1 MFKEKKWQFF
11 KIFFMKKIIYFFLF
25 TFFLSIVTFAN
36 EKKIQVIDG
45 DTIHI
50 GKLKYRF
57 FGIDAPEKTQICEKD
72 NVKIQCGIIAK
83 NVLKNKIADKTP
95 ECVVKDKDRYQ
106 RLVAECFIGIESLSK
121 FMVREGYAVAY
132 TQYSKDFIED
142 EKYAKENKLGIWS
155 MNFQIPSEYRKIN
168 KRNY

>member
-1 MFKEKKWQFF
+1 
-11 KIFFMKKIIYFFLF
+11 MKKIIYFLIFS
-25 TFFLSIVTFAN
+25 FFLSSILIAS

-57 FGIDAPEKTQICEKD
+57 FGIDAPEIKQICEKD
-72 NVKIQCGIIAK
+72 NIKIQCGVIAK
-83 NVLKNKIADKTP
+83 SVLKNKIADKIP
-95 ECVVKDKDRYQ
+95 ECIVKDKDRYQ
-106 RLVAECFIGIESLSK
+106 RLVAECFIGKESLSR

-132 TQYSKDFIED
+132 SQYSKNFIED

-155 MNFQIPSEYRKIN
+155 MNFQIPSEYRKSLRN
-168 KRNY
+168 K

>member
-1 MFKEKKWQFF
+1 
-11 KIFFMKKIIYFFLF
+11 MKKIIYFFIF
-25 TFFLSIVTFAN
+25 SFFLSSILIAS
-36 EKKIQVIDG
+36 EEKIQVIDG

-57 FGIDAPEKTQICEKD
+57 FGIDAPEIKQICEKD
-72 NVKIQCGIIAK
+72 NTKIQCGVIAK
-83 NVLKNKIADKTP
+83 SVLKNKIADKIP
-95 ECVVKDKDRYQ
+95 ECIVKDKDRYQ
-106 RLVAECFIGIESLSK
+106 RLVAECFIGKESLSR

-155 MNFQIPSEYRKIN
+155 MNFQMPSEYRKSLRN
-168 KRNY
+168 K

>member
-1 MFKEKKWQFF
+1 
-11 KIFFMKKIIYFFLF
+11 MKKIIYFFIF
-25 TFFLSIVTFAN
+25 SFFLSTILTAS

-57 FGIDAPEKTQICEKD
+57 FGIDAPEIKQICEKD
-72 NVKIQCGIIAK
+72 NTKIQCGVIAK
-83 NVLKNKIADKTP
+83 SVLKNKIADKIP
-95 ECVVKDKDRYQ
+95 ECIVKDKDRYQ
-106 RLVAECFIGIESLSK
+106 RLVAECFIGKESLSR

-132 TQYSKDFIED
+132 SQYSKDFIED

-155 MNFQIPSEYRKIN
+155 MNFQTPSEYRKSLRN
-168 KRNY
+168 K

>member
-1 MFKEKKWQFF
+1 
-11 KIFFMKKIIYFFLF
+11 MKKIIYFFIF
-25 TFFLSIVTFAN
+25 SFFLSTILIAS

-57 FGIDAPEKTQICEKD
+57 FGIDAPEIKQICEKD
-72 NVKIQCGIIAK
+72 NTKIRCGVIAK
-83 NVLKNKIADKTP
+83 SVLKNKIADKIP
-95 ECVVKDKDRYQ
+95 KCIVKDKDRYQ
-106 RLVAECFIGIESLSK
+106 RLVAECFIGKESLSR

-132 TQYSKDFIED
+132 SQYSKNFIED

-155 MNFQIPSEYRKIN
+155 MNFQIPSEYRKSLRN
-168 KRNY
+168 K

>member
-1 MFKEKKWQFF
+1 
-11 KIFFMKKIIYFFLF
+11 MKKIIYFFIF
-25 TFFLSIVTFAN
+25 SFFLSTILIAS

-57 FGIDAPEKTQICEKD
+57 FGIDAPEIKQICEKD
-72 NVKIQCGIIAK
+72 NTKIQCGVIAK
-83 NVLKNKIADKTP
+83 NVLKNKIADKIP
-95 ECVVKDKDRYQ
+95 ECIVKDKDRYQ
-106 RLVAECFIGIESLSK
+106 RLVAECFIGKESLSR

-132 TQYSKDFIED
+132 SQYSKDFVED

-155 MNFQIPSEYRKIN
+155 MNFQIPSEYRKSLRN
-168 KRNY
+168 K

>member
-1 MFKEKKWQFF
+1 
-11 KIFFMKKIIYFFLF
+11 MKKIIYFLIFS
-25 TFFLSIVTFAN
+25 FFLSTILIAS

-57 FGIDAPEKTQICEKD
+57 FGIDAPEIKQICEKD
-72 NVKIQCGIIAK
+72 NTKIQCGVIAK
-83 NVLKNKIADKTP
+83 SVLKNKIADKIP
-95 ECVVKDKDRYQ
+95 ECIVKDKDRYQ
-106 RLVAECFIGIESLSK
+106 RLVAECFIGKESLSR

-132 TQYSKDFIED
+132 SQYSKNFIED

-155 MNFQIPSEYRKIN
+155 MNFQIPSEYRKSLRN
-168 KRNY
+168 K

>member
-1 MFKEKKWQFF
+1 
-11 KIFFMKKIIYFFLF
+11 MKKIIYLF
-25 TFFLSIVTFAN
+25 IFSFFLSTILIAS

-57 FGIDAPEKTQICEKD
+57 FGIDAPEIKQICEKD
-72 NVKIQCGIIAK
+72 NIKIQCGVIAK
-83 NVLKNKIADKTP
+83 SVLQNKIADKIP

-106 RLVAECFIGIESLSK
+106 RLVAECFVGKESLSR

-132 TQYSKDFIED
+132 SQYSKDFIND

-155 MNFQIPSEYRKIN
+155 MNFQVPSEYRKSLQN
-168 KRNY
+168 K

>member
-1 MFKEKKWQFF
+1 
-11 KIFFMKKIIYFFLF
+11 MKKIIYLF
-25 TFFLSIVTFAN
+25 IFSVFLSTILIAS

-50 GKLKYRF
+50 GKLKYRL
-57 FGIDAPEKTQICEKD
+57 FGIDAPEIKQICEKD
-72 NVKIQCGIIAK
+72 NTKIQCGVIAK
-83 NVLKNKIADKTP
+83 SVLKNKISDKIP
-95 ECVVKDKDRYQ
+95 ECIVKDKDRYQ
-106 RLVAECFIGIESLSK
+106 RLVAECFIGKESLSR

-155 MNFQIPSEYRKIN
+155 MNFQIPSEYRKSLRN
-168 KRNY
+168 K

>member
-1 MFKEKKWQFF
+1 
-11 KIFFMKKIIYFFLF
+11 MKKIIYFLIFS
-25 TFFLSIVTFAN
+25 FFLSTILIAS

-57 FGIDAPEKTQICEKD
+57 FGIDAPEIKQICEKD
-72 NVKIQCGIIAK
+72 NTKIQCGVIAK
-83 NVLKNKIADKTP
+83 SVLKNKIADKIP
-95 ECVVKDKDRYQ
+95 ECIVKDKDRYQ
-106 RLVAECFIGIESLSK
+106 RLVAECFIGKESLSR

-132 TQYSKDFIED
+132 SQYSKDFIDD

-155 MNFQIPSEYRKIN
+155 MNFQVPSEYRKSLRN
-168 KRNY
+168 K

>member
-1 MFKEKKWQFF
+1 
-11 KIFFMKKIIYFFLF
+11 MKKIIYFLIFS
-25 TFFLSIVTFAN
+25 FFLSTILIAS

-57 FGIDAPEKTQICEKD
+57 FGIDAPEIKQICEKD
-72 NVKIQCGIIAK
+72 NTKIQCGVIAK
-83 NVLKNKIADKTP
+83 SVLQNKIADKIP

-106 RLVAECFIGIESLSK
+106 RLVAECFIGKESLSR

-155 MNFQIPSEYRKIN
+155 MNFQVPSEYRKSLRN
-168 KRNY
+168 K

>member
-1 MFKEKKWQFF
+1 
-11 KIFFMKKIIYFFLF
+11 MKKIIYFFIF
-25 TFFLSIVTFAN
+25 SFFLSSILIAS
-36 EKKIQVIDG
+36 EKEIQVIDG

-57 FGIDAPEKTQICEKD
+57 FGIDAPEIKQICEKD
-72 NVKIQCGIIAK
+72 NTKIQCGVIPK
-83 NVLKNKIADKTP
+83 SVLKNKIADKIP
-95 ECVVKDKDRYQ
+95 ECIVKDKDRYQ
-106 RLVAECFIGIESLSK
+106 RLVAECFIGKESLSR

-155 MNFQIPSEYRKIN
+155 MNFQIPSEYRKSLRN
-168 KRNY
+168 K

>member
-1 MFKEKKWQFF
+1 
-11 KIFFMKKIIYFFLF
+11 MKKIIYFFIF
-25 TFFLSIVTFAN
+25 SFFLSTILIAS

-57 FGIDAPEKTQICEKD
+57 FGIDAPEIKQICEKD
-72 NVKIQCGIIAK
+72 NIKIQCGVIAK
-83 NVLKNKIADKTP
+83 SVLKNKIADKIP
-95 ECVVKDKDRYQ
+95 ECIVKDKDRYQ
-106 RLVAECFIGIESLSK
+106 RLVAECFIGKESLSR

-132 TQYSKDFIED
+132 SQYSKDFIED

-155 MNFQIPSEYRKIN
+155 MNFQIPSEYRKSLRN
-168 KRNY
+168 K

>member
-1 MFKEKKWQFF
+1 
-11 KIFFMKKIIYFFLF
+11 MKKIIYFFTL
-25 TFFLSIVTFAN
+25 TFFLSNISFAQ
-36 EKKIQVIDG
+36 EKNIQVIDG

-57 FGIDAPEKTQICEKD
+57 FGIDAPETKQICEKD
-72 NVKIQCGIIAK
+72 NIKVQCGVIAK
-83 NVLKNKIADKTP
+83 NVLKNKIADKIP

-106 RLVAECFIGIESLSK
+106 RLVAECFIGKESLSR

-155 MNFQIPSEYRKIN
+155 MNFQTPSEYRKSLRN
-168 KRNY
+168 K

>member
-1 MFKEKKWQFF
+1 
-11 KIFFMKKIIYFFLF
+11 MKKIIYFLIFS
-25 TFFLSIVTFAN
+25 FFLSTILIAS

-45 DTIHI
+45 DTIYI

-57 FGIDAPEKTQICEKD
+57 FGIDAPEIKQICEK
-72 NVKIQCGIIAK
+72 NNIKIQCGVIAK
-83 NVLKNKIADKTP
+83 SVLQNKIADKIP

-106 RLVAECFIGIESLSK
+106 RLVAECFIGKESLSR

-132 TQYSKDFIED
+132 SQYSKDFIED

-155 MNFQIPSEYRKIN
+155 MNFQIPSEYRKTLRN
-168 KRNY
+168 K

>member
-1 MFKEKKWQFF
+1 
-11 KIFFMKKIIYFFLF
+11 MKKIIYFFIF
-25 TFFLSIVTFAN
+25 SFFLSTILIAS

-57 FGIDAPEKTQICEKD
+57 FGIDAPEIKQICEKD
-72 NVKIQCGIIAK
+72 NTKIQCGVIAK
-83 NVLKNKIADKTP
+83 NVLKNKIADKIP
-95 ECVVKDKDRYQ
+95 ECIVKDKDRYQ
-106 RLVAECFIGIESLSK
+106 RLVAECFIGKESLSR

-132 TQYSKDFIED
+132 SQYSKNFIED

-155 MNFQIPSEYRKIN
+155 MNFQIPSEYRKSLRN
-168 KRNY
+168 K

>member
-1 MFKEKKWQFF
+1 
-11 KIFFMKKIIYFFLF
+11 MKKIIYSLIFS
-25 TFFLSIVTFAN
+25 FFLSTILIAS

-57 FGIDAPEKTQICEKD
+57 FGIDAPEIKQICEKD
-72 NVKIQCGIIAK
+72 NTKIQCGVIAK
-83 NVLKNKIADKTP
+83 SVLQNKIADKIP

-106 RLVAECFIGIESLSK
+106 RLVAECFIGKESLSR

-132 TQYSKDFIED
+132 SQYSKDFIQD
-142 EKYAKENKLGIWS
+142 EKFAKENKLGIWS
-155 MNFQIPSEYRKIN
+155 MNFQMPSEYRKSLRN
-168 KRNY
+168 K

>member
-1 MFKEKKWQFF
+1 
-11 KIFFMKKIIYFFLF
+11 MKKIIYFFIF
-25 TFFLSIVTFAN
+25 SFFLSTILIAS

-45 DTIHI
+45 DTIYI

-57 FGIDAPEKTQICEKD
+57 FGIDAPEIKQICEKD
-72 NVKIQCGIIAK
+72 NTKIQCGVIAK
-83 NVLKNKIADKTP
+83 SVLQNKIEDKIP

-106 RLVAECFIGIESLSK
+106 RLVAECFIGKESLSR

-132 TQYSKDFIED
+132 SQYSKDFVED

-155 MNFQIPSEYRKIN
+155 MNFQMPSDYRKSLRN
-168 KRNY
+168 K

>member
-1 MFKEKKWQFF
+1 
-11 KIFFMKKIIYFFLF
+11 MKKIIYFFIF
-25 TFFLSIVTFAN
+25 SFFLSTILIAS

-57 FGIDAPEKTQICEKD
+57 FGIDAPEIKQICEKD
-72 NVKIQCGIIAK
+72 NTKIQCGVIAK
-83 NVLKNKIADKTP
+83 SVLKNKIADKIP
-95 ECVVKDKDRYQ
+95 ECIVKDKDRYQ
-106 RLVAECFIGIESLSK
+106 RLVAECFIDKESLSR

-132 TQYSKDFIED
+132 SQYSKDFIED

-155 MNFQIPSEYRKIN
+155 MNFQMPSEYRKSLRN
-168 KRNY
+168 K

>member
-1 MFKEKKWQFF
+1 
-11 KIFFMKKIIYFFLF
+11 MKKIIYSLIFS
-25 TFFLSIVTFAN
+25 FFLSTILIAS

-57 FGIDAPEKTQICEKD
+57 FGIDAPEIKQICEKD
-72 NVKIQCGIIAK
+72 NTKIQCGVIAK
-83 NVLKNKIADKTP
+83 SVLQNKIADKIP

-106 RLVAECFIGIESLSK
+106 RLVAECFIGKESLSR

-132 TQYSKDFIED
+132 SQYSKDFIED

-155 MNFQIPSEYRKIN
+155 MNFQIPSEYRKSLRN
-168 KRNY
+168 K

>member
-1 MFKEKKWQFF
+1 
-11 KIFFMKKIIYFFLF
+11 MKKIIFFLIF
-25 TFFLSIVTFAN
+25 TFFLSIISLAD
-36 EKKIQVIDG
+36 EKNIQVIDG

-57 FGIDAPEKTQICEKD
+57 FGIDAPETKQICEKD
-72 NVKIQCGIIAK
+72 NIKIKCGVIAK
-83 NVLKNKIADKTP
+83 NVLKNKIGDKIP
-95 ECVVKDKDRYQ
+95 ECIVKDKDRYQ
-106 RLVAECFIGIESLSK
+106 RLVAECFVGNESLSK

-155 MNFQIPSEYRKIN
+155 MTFEIPSEYRKSLRN
-168 KRNY
+168 K

>member
-1 MFKEKKWQFF
+1 
-11 KIFFMKKIIYFFLF
+11 MKKIIFFLIF
-25 TFFLSIVTFAN
+25 TFFLSIISLAD
-36 EKKIQVIDG
+36 EKNIQVIDG

-57 FGIDAPEKTQICEKD
+57 FGIDAPETKQICEKD
-72 NVKIQCGIIAK
+72 NIKIKCGVIAK
-83 NVLKNKIADKTP
+83 NVLKNKIGDKIP

-106 RLVAECFIGIESLSK
+106 RLVAECFIGKESLSK

-155 MNFQIPSEYRKIN
+155 MTFQIPSEYRKSLHN
-168 KRNY
+168 K

>member
-1 MFKEKKWQFF
+1 
-11 KIFFMKKIIYFFLF
+11 MKKIIYFFIF
-25 TFFLSIVTFAN
+25 SFFLSTILIAS

-57 FGIDAPEKTQICEKD
+57 FGIDAPEIKQICEKD
-72 NVKIQCGIIAK
+72 NTKIQCGVIAK
-83 NVLKNKIADKTP
+83 SVLKNKIADKIP
-95 ECVVKDKDRYQ
+95 ECIVKDKDRYQ
-106 RLVAECFIGIESLSK
+106 RLVAECFIGKESLSR

-132 TQYSKDFIED
+132 SQYSKDFVED

-155 MNFQIPSEYRKIN
+155 MNFQMPSEYRKSLRN
-168 KRNY
+168 K

>member
-1 MFKEKKWQFF
+1 
-11 KIFFMKKIIYFFLF
+11 MKKIIYLF
-25 TFFLSIVTFAN
+25 IFSFFLSTILIAS

-57 FGIDAPEKTQICEKD
+57 FGIDAPEIKQICEKD
-72 NVKIQCGIIAK
+72 NTKIQCGVIAK
-83 NVLKNKIADKTP
+83 NVLKNKIADKIP
-95 ECVVKDKDRYQ
+95 ECIVKDKDRYQ
-106 RLVAECFIGIESLSK
+106 RLVAECFIGKESLSR

-132 TQYSKDFIED
+132 SQYSKDFIED

-155 MNFQIPSEYRKIN
+155 MNFQTPSEYRKSLRN
-168 KRNY
+168 K